1 VDPGFDEE
9 NVVTFTTPLPFI
21 KYLTTE
27 SRVNFVTEL
36 GDRLATLPGIEV
48 VGGVTPLPLAGGEQ
62 YSVGSYGRTGTPD
75 DVYQAQKA
83 DYKSVLPGYFEAMGI
98 DMVRGRPFNRSDNVV
113 DALDVAI
120 IDEKL
125 ANRLFAN
132 EDAVGSQ
139 LMVDGFN
146 EQTFTLERRTVQIVG
161 VAANVRSTSLAAE
174 GREAIYYPYAFSTFL
189 PLTFTV
195 RTTADPA
202 TLLPRIRE
210 QAAAMDPD
218 VPIAGLATLESYVSN
233 AMAQTRFMLALI
245 GTFAGLAL
253 LLASLGLYGVISY
266 SARQRTR
273 ELGVRVTFGAT
284 TRDVLRLI
292 LGQGLI
298 VALIGI
304 GIGLAAAFA
313 MTRVVRS
320 FLVGV
325 TATDPVTFVGVPLVL
340 LAVAAVAAF
349 VPAMRASG
357 IDPVVALRD
366 E

>member
-1 VDPGFDEE
+1 
-9 NVVTFTTPLPFI
+9 
-21 KYLTTE
+21 
-27 SRVNFVTEL
+27 
-36 GDRLATLPGIEV
+36 
-48 VGGVTPLPLAGGEQ
+48 
-62 YSVGSYGRTGTPD
+62 
-75 DVYQAQKA
+75 
-83 DYKSVLPGYFEAMGI
+83 M
-98 DMVRGRPFNRSDNVV
+98 
-113 DALDVAI
+113 DVAI

-125 ANRLFAN
+125 AERLFGN
-132 EDAVGSQ
+132 EDPLGSQ
-139 LMVDGFN
+139 LVVDGFN
-146 EQTFTLERRTVQIVG
+146 EQTFTLERKPVQIIG
-161 VAANVRSTSLAAE
+161 VAANVRSTSLASE
-174 GREAIYYPYAFSTFL
+174 GRETIYLPYAFSAFF

-195 RTTADPA
+195 RTAADPA

-218 VPIAGLATLESYVSN
+218 VPVAGLATLESYVSN

-284 TRDVLRLI
+284 ARDILRLI
-292 LGQGLI
+292 LGQGLL
-298 VALIGI
+298 VAMFGI
-304 GIGLAAAFA
+304 GVGLAAAFA

-325 TATDPVTFVGVPLVL
+325 GATDPITFVGVPLL
-340 LAVAAVAAF
+340 LLVVAAIAAF
-349 VPAMRASG
+349 IPAMRASA